1 MIIARKDLKTLNE
14 MQFAFNEPVFI
25 PEVYEK
31 ISAQYDKFRLQSAE
45 KMDKVPQAHSEEL
58 SGYFTELAEKS
69 IAASGVRAVGSSATG
84 VLRVNRVVMI
94 SSDNSA
100 KVSTSTLTNSY
111 IYD

>member
-1 MIIARKDLKTLNE
+1 MIIARKALKTLNE

-69 IAASGVRAVGSSATG
+69 IAASGVRAVDFLRDRGIASESSG
-84 VLRVNRVVMI
+84 HDIERQFR
-94 SSDNSA
+94 
-100 KVSTSTLTNSY
+100 
-111 IYD
+111 